1 MTIECVADVF
11 TFADPGASATDDID
25 CDVAVETYLPNE
37 FIEAIQYNIAGTY
50 QIIYTATDSSGNSSS
65 TTRIVNIE
73 EDTTPPSLDF
83 AQGPSYTYEYELGWT
98 FDIGNIEP
106 PIVTDNCDGDFLS
119 YNVSHNV
126 DTSSPGTYTITF
138 TATDSSGNTA
148 SRSFSLIVIDP
159 LSVSESNIE
168 NVTLFPN
175 PSSENI
181 FIKNLKG
188 DEQITMYDLLGRVVE
203 IPFQNAENNS
213 EIVADISSLKR
224 GLYLV
229 VISDVSNNSK
239 RTISVI
245 RN

>member
-1 MTIECVADVF
+1 M
-11 TFADPGASATDDID
+11 G
-25 CDVAVETYLPNE
+25 
-37 FIEAIQYNIAGTY
+37 
-50 QIIYTATDSSGNSSS
+50 II
-65 TTRIVNIE
+65 
-73 EDTTPPSLDF
+73 LKK
-83 AQGPSYTYEYELGWT
+83 
-98 FDIGNIEP
+98 
-106 PIVTDNCDGDFLS
+106 

-138 TATDSSGNTA
+138 TATDAAGNTA
-148 SRSFSLIVIDP
+148 SSSVSLIVIDP

-168 NVTLFPN
+168 NITLFPN

-181 FIKNLKG
+181 YIKNLKG
-188 DEQITMYDLLGRVVE
+188 DELITMYDLLGRVVE

-213 EIVADISSLKR
+213 EIVVDISSLKR

-245 RN
+245 KN